1 MISRG
6 KTGNNKLKIMAS
18 STNNNSENKSP
29 AGAPGKNLKNYLD
42 MLFNEEGLKTDLKV
56 TVTNETMYKLIAVF
70 IGGGVVVA
78 MAAMLFRSMLKD
90 KQLTEISVRL
100 ENIESLM
107 KHN

>member
-1 MISRG
+1 MAASV
-6 KTGNNKLKIMAS
+6 NNQ
-18 STNNNSENKSP
+18 NDKSP
-29 AGAPGKNLKNYLD
+29 AGAPRNLKNYLD

-78 MAAMLFRSMLKD
+78 MSAMLFRSMLKD
-90 KQLTEISVRL
+90 KQLTEISARL

-107 KHN
+107 KHR

>member
-1 MISRG
+1 MAASV
-6 KTGNNKLKIMAS
+6 NNQ
-18 STNNNSENKSP
+18 NDKSP
-29 AGAPGKNLKNYLD
+29 AGSGAPTGKNLKNYLD

-90 KQLTEISVRL
+90 KQLTEISARL

-107 KHN
+107 KQS